1 MNLEEIKTA
10 IEDFLKANSHDF
22 LISAGI
28 LRFEID
34 TRQKKIQGEI
44 VNKKR
49 LKTVKMSKSS

>member
-1 MNLEEIKTA
+1 MSIEEIKRA
-10 IEDFLKANSHDF
+10 IEDFLMANSRDF

-28 LRFEID
+28 LKFEID
-34 TRQKKIQGEI
+34 THQKKVQGEI